1 MALTKVGYHQI
12 SSHPETMPTQTSN
25 SGKFLST
32 DGSNTSWGT
41 VSTGVAGIVSSADAT
56 AITIDSSEKVGIGT
70 PTPAAR
76 LNISNSSGTTFQAE
90 SSNNEVV
97 GRFKTTNASF
107 SDTVI
112 YAQNTAGQNLSL
124 CKILWFAARRCC

>member
-41 VSTGVAGIVSSADAT
+41 VSTGVAGIVSSADA
-56 AITIDSSEKVGIGT
+56 S
-70 PTPAAR
+70 
-76 LNISNSSGTTFQAE
+76 
-90 SSNNEVV
+90 
-97 GRFKTTNASF
+97 ASF
-107 SDTVI
+107 HSVLTLSALSIKPKLLCALLIEADAAV
-112 YAQNTAGQNLSL
+112 NTHIQA
-124 CKILWFAARRCC
+124 